1 MFKDYLIRGDCHGD
15 FTWLNA
21 RIFRI
26 LNPKDYAIIILGD
39 VGFNTGS
46 AFRDDMKKEY
56 ASQFG
61 YSIYCVRG
69 NHEMRPEN
77 VEGMERIWDSN
88 VQANV
93 WYEPAYPLIR
103 YFDNYGIYY
112 LKTEDREYRTLII
125 SGGYSVDKYY
135 RLKNNLLWWE
145 DEQLTDSEKSE
156 VERLIRQ
163 TNKHFDLVLSHTC
176 PYSWEPRDLFLPCVD
191 QSTVDN
197 SMELWLEN
205 IEKDIDWNIW
215 LWAHF
220 HCDRIQGP
228 HCEIFYNNIDFLSEI
243 WDRWNNN
250 DKERKDR
257 MKKSLVFFIENKWS
271 KEFK

>member
-21 RIFRI
+21 RMFRI

-46 AFRDDMKKEY
+46 ALRDDMKKEY
-56 ASQFG
+56 VSQFG

-93 WYEPAYPLIR
+93 WYEPTYPLIR

-112 LKTEDREYRTLII
+112 LKTEDREYRTLVI

-135 RLKNNLLWWE
+135 RLKNNLLWWK
-145 DEQLTDSEKSE
+145 DEQLTNAEKSE

-176 PYSWEPRDLFLPCVD
+176 PYSFRPVDKFLPVVD
-191 QSTVDN
+191 QSTVDT
-197 SMELWLEN
+197 SMEEWLEGIKN
-205 IEKDIDWNIW
+205 MITYDVW
-215 LWAHF
+215 LFGHY
-220 HCDRIQGP
+220 HCDRFINK
-228 HCEIFYNNIDFLSEI
+228 HNIIFFNCIDPLEDIFLWHDKMDDTVNNIDRL
-243 WDRWNNN
+243 
-250 DKERKDR
+250 
-257 MKKSLVFFIENKWS
+257 
-271 KEFK
+271 

>member
-21 RIFRI
+21 RMFRI

-39 VGFNTGS
+39 VGFNTGNT
-46 AFRDDMKKEY
+46 FRDDMKKEY

-69 NHEMRPEN
+69 NHEVRPEN

-93 WYEPAYPLIR
+93 WYESTHPLIR

-112 LKTEDREYRTLII
+112 LKTEDREYRTLVI
-125 SGGYSVDKYY
+125 GGAYSVDKYY

-145 DEQLTDSEKSE
+145 DEQLSDKEKVDAE
-156 VERLIRQ
+156 MLIRQ
-163 TNKHFDLVLSHTC
+163 TSKHFDLVLSHTC

-228 HCEIFYNNIDFLSEI
+228 HCEIFYNNTDFLSEI

>member
-1 MFKDYLIRGDCHGD
+1 M
-15 FTWLNA
+15 
-21 RIFRI
+21 FRI

-69 NHEMRPEN
+69 NHEVRPEN

-93 WYEPAYPLIR
+93 WYEPTYPLIR

-125 SGGYSVDKYY
+125 SGGYSIDKFW
-135 RLKNNLLWWE
+135 RLKNNLFWNE
-145 DEQLTDSEKSE
+145 KEQLSSNEMDE
-156 VERLIRQ
+156 VDRLIRQ
-163 TNKHFDLVLSHTC
+163 SSNKF
-176 PYSWEPRDLFLPCVD
+176 DLFLVIRVLIHGCP
-191 QSTVDN
+191 
-197 SMELWLEN
+197 EN
-205 IEKDIDWNIW
+205 Y
-215 LWAHF
+215 
-220 HCDRIQGP
+220 
-228 HCEIFYNNIDFLSEI
+228 FYLS
-243 WDRWNNN
+243 
-250 DKERKDR
+250 
-257 MKKSLVFFIENKWS
+257 
-271 KEFK
+271 

>member
-1 MFKDYLIRGDCHGD
+1 M
-15 FTWLNA
+15 
-21 RIFRI
+21 
-26 LNPKDYAIIILGD
+26 
-39 VGFNTGS
+39 
-46 AFRDDMKKEY
+46 
-56 ASQFG
+56 
-61 YSIYCVRG
+61 
-69 NHEMRPEN
+69 
-77 VEGMERIWDSN
+77 
-88 VQANV
+88 
-93 WYEPAYPLIR
+93 
-103 YFDNYGIYY
+103 
-112 LKTEDREYRTLII
+112 
-125 SGGYSVDKYY
+125 
-135 RLKNNLLWWE
+135 LWWE
-145 DEQLTDSEKSE
+145 DEQLTDAEKSE

-205 IEKDIDWNIW
+205 IEKDINWNIW